1 MDYFSDALEVAFEEA
16 SIWMEHCSEDIVE
29 LIETGSVITTIGC
42 ERFLLTL
49 SATLINDE
57 TI

>member
-29 LIETGSVITTIGC
+29 LIETGSVITAIGC

>member
-16 SIWMEHCSEDIVE
+16 SIWMEHCNEDIVE

-42 ERFLLTL
+42 ERFMLTL

>member
-57 TI
+57 II